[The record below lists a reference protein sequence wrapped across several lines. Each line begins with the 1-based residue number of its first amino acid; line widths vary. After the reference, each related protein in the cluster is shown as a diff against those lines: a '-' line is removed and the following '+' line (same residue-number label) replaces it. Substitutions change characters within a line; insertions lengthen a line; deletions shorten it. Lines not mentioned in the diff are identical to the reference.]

1 MVRCFYSVSGRR
13 QRKTEVQLPRIVEV
27 PRPRIEGASRLRHLS
42 ADWLAALCAFAL
54 LSGCATQRREYME
67 PISIQTVEYYPF
79 QVKGYENTYPKR
91 RILIVPPA
99 DARDFKDVAGVS
111 HDPYED
117 HPSIGVVLDQSG
129 SIDQHVYGTDLA
141 TLFRDA
147 IAKAANEAGMTSST
161 SSQTLAD
168 ALKMRGNDY
177 VLAAKLSRCWVV
189 KHRGPD
195 NPAGPTWFTSAE
207 VAIQVAIYKPPFA
220 IPFWQDESSA
230 NYSDP
235 PTAAA
240 GLPLEDQTEIYDDP
254 GQVLSVALTRAVAG
268 IFKRDSLH
276 ELIVEDSMLKN

>member
-1 MVRCFYSVSGRR
+1 MVRCFYSVSERR

-27 PRPRIEGASRLRHLS
+27 PRPRIEGASRLRRLS
-42 ADWLAALCAFAL
+42 VWLAALCAFAL

-67 PISIQTVEYYPF
+67 RISIQTVEYYPF

-117 HPSIGVVLDQSG
+117 HPSIGVVLDQTG
-129 SIDQHVYGTDLA
+129 SIDQHVYGTDLT

-168 ALKMRGNDY
+168 ALKVRGNDY

-195 NPAGPTWFTSAE
+195 HPAGPTWFTSAE

-220 IPFWQDESSA
+220 IAFWQDESSA

-235 PTAAA
+235 PTPAA

>member
-1 MVRCFYSVSGRR
+1 MARYFYSESGRS
-13 QRKTEVQLPRIVEV
+13 QRSIEVPSPRIVGML
-27 PRPRIEGASRLRHLS
+27 RPRVEGVSRLRGFS
-42 ADWLAALCAFAL
+42 ADWLAALCALAL
-54 LSGCATQRREYME
+54 LSGCATQRSEYME
-67 PISIQTVEYYPF
+67 PVSIQTVEYYPF

-91 RILIVPPA
+91 RILIVPPV

-111 HDPYED
+111 HDPYDD
-117 HPSIGVVLDQSG
+117 HPSIGVVLDQTG
-129 SIDQHVYGTDLA
+129 KIDQHIYGTDLA
-141 TLFRDA
+141 TLFQDA
-147 IAKAANEAGMTSST
+147 IAKAANEAGMISST
-161 SSQTLAD
+161 SSLTQAD
-168 ALKMRGNDY
+168 ALKARGNDY

-195 NPAGPTWFTSAE
+195 NPAGPTWFTSAD

-235 PTAAA
+235 PTPAA
-240 GLPLEDQTEIYDDP
+240 GLPPEDQTEIYDDP

-276 ELIVEDSMLKN
+276 ELIVEDSMPKN

>member
-1 MVRCFYSVSGRR
+1 
-13 QRKTEVQLPRIVEV
+13 V
-27 PRPRIEGASRLRHLS
+27 PRPRIEGVSRLRGFS
-42 ADWLAALCAFAL
+42 AVWLAALCALAL
-54 LSGCATQRREYME
+54 LSGCATQGREYIE
-67 PISIQTVEYYPF
+67 PVSIQTVEYYPF

-91 RILIVPPA
+91 RILIVPPL
-99 DARDFKDVAGVS
+99 DARDFKDVAGIS

-117 HPSIGVVLDQSG
+117 HPSIGVILDQSG
-129 SIDQHVYGTDLA
+129 KIDQHIYATNLA
-141 TLFRDA
+141 TLFQDA

-161 SSQTLAD
+161 SSQTQAE
-168 ALKMRGNDY
+168 ALKARGNNY

-195 NPAGPTWFTSAE
+195 NPAGATWFTSAE

-240 GLPLEDQTEIYDDP
+240 GLPPEDQTEIYDDP

-268 IFKRDSLH
+268 IFKRNSLH
-276 ELIVEDSMLKN
+276 ELIVEDSVPKN

>member
-1 MVRCFYSVSGRR
+1 MAHCFYSENGRR
-13 QRKTEVQLPRIVEV
+13 QRSIEVPSPRIVGV
-27 PRPRIEGASRLRHLS
+27 PRPRVEGVLRLCGLTANWLTALS
-42 ADWLAALCAFAL
+42 ALAL
-54 LSGCATQRREYME
+54 LSACATQREYME
-67 PISIQTVEYYPF
+67 PVSIQTVEYYPF

-99 DARDFKDVAGVS
+99 DARDFKDVAGIS
-111 HDPYED
+111 HDPYQD
-117 HPSIGVVLDQSG
+117 HPSIGVVLDQTG
-129 SIDQHVYGTDLA
+129 KIDQHIYATDLT

-147 IAKAANEAGMTSST
+147 IAKAANEAGMMSST
-161 SSQTLAD
+161 SSQTLPD
-168 ALKMRGNDY
+168 ALKARGNDY

-195 NPAGPTWFTSAE
+195 NPAGATWFTSAE

-230 NYSDP
+230 NYNDP
-235 PTAAA
+235 PTPAA
-240 GLPLEDQTEIYDDP
+240 GLPPEDQTEIYDDP

>member
-1 MVRCFYSVSGRR
+1 
-13 QRKTEVQLPRIVEV
+13 
-27 PRPRIEGASRLRHLS
+27 
-42 ADWLAALCAFAL
+42 
-54 LSGCATQRREYME
+54 ME
-67 PISIQTVEYYPF
+67 PVSIQTVEYYPF

-91 RILIVPPA
+91 RILIVPPV

-111 HDPYED
+111 HDPYDD
-117 HPSIGVVLDQSG
+117 HPSIGVILDQTG
-129 SIDQHVYGTDLA
+129 KIDQHVYGTDLN
-141 TLFRDA
+141 TLFQDA
-147 IAKAANEAGMTSST
+147 IAKAANEAGMMSST
-161 SSQTLAD
+161 SSQTLAE
-168 ALKMRGNDY
+168 ALKSRGNDY

-195 NPAGPTWFTSAE
+195 NPAGPTWFTSAD

-235 PTAAA
+235 PKAAA
-240 GLPLEDQTEIYDDP
+240 GRPPEDQTEIYDDP

-276 ELIVEDSMLKN
+276 ELIVEDSMQKN

>member
-1 MVRCFYSVSGRR
+1 VSERR
-13 QRKTEVQLPRIVEV
+13 QRSTEVPSPRIVEV
-27 PRPRIEGASRLRHLS
+27 PRPRIEGASRLRRLS
-42 ADWLAALCAFAL
+42 SWLAALSAFAL

-99 DARDFKDVAGVS
+99 DARDFKDVAGIS
-111 HDPYED
+111 HDPYNE
-117 HPSIGVVLDQSG
+117 HPSIGVILDQTG
-129 SIDQHVYGTDLA
+129 KIDQHVYGTDLT
-141 TLFRDA
+141 TLFQNA
-147 IAKAANEAGMTSST
+147 IAKAANEAGMASST
-161 SSQTLAD
+161 SSQTQAD
-168 ALKMRGNDY
+168 ALKVRGNDY

-240 GLPLEDQTEIYDDP
+240 GLLPEDQTEIYDDP

-268 IFKRDSLH
+268 TS
-276 ELIVEDSMLKN
+276 